1 MDNIFPN
8 RRWLIIPTSITGSI
22 DFNQVIESETT
33 SLRVS
38 VDGTKTFVKYDVNEI
53 TESYTNT
60 FVMAETNEEVT
71 VTTNAG
77 IYGRPS
83 SIYSSEYP
91 EYDYLEMT
99 KLMATPEWTNPIEDI
114 I

>member
-53 TESYTNT
+53 TETYTNT
-60 FVMAETNEEVT
+60 FIKMFQRN
-71 VTTNAG
+71 G
-77 IYGRPS
+77 S
-83 SIYSSEYP
+83 S
-91 EYDYLEMT
+91 LNQAW
-99 KLMATPEWTNPIEDI
+99 L
-114 I
+114 

>member
-1 MDNIFPN
+1 METPFPN
-8 RRWLIIPTSITGSI
+8 RRWLIIPSDIVESINFDEVI
-22 DFNQVIESETT
+22 DYSPQN
-33 SLRVS
+33 LRYS

-71 VTTNAG
+71 VTTDAG

-83 SIYSSEYP
+83 FYSETYSEYTHQ
-91 EYDYLEMT
+91 EILEILST
-99 KLMATPEWTNPIEDI
+99 EEWTKPIEDI
-114 I
+114 V